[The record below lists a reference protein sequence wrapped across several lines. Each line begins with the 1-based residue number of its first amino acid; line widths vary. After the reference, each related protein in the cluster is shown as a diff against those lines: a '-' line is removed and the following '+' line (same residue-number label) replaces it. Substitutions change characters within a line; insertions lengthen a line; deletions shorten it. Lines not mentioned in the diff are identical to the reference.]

1 MTAITFPTKMTLVL
15 RKSRPH
21 KRLRLFK
28 KGAVNRRRDG
38 GGGGGGGKSKNTEQL
53 STTNIFLVLARIVLP
68 LSLEDPSAR
77 DR

>member
-1 MTAITFPTKMTLVL
+1 MMKVITIPAKMTLVL

-28 KGAVNRRRDG
+28 KGAVNRRRG
-38 GGGGGGGKSKNTEQL
+38 GGGGVL
-53 STTNIFLVLARIVLP
+53 VLVLARIVLP